1 MVKLG
6 RTAKRRVIGL
16 GAAVVCALTLAPA
29 ALGADDLHDE
39 GMETWWDGNTL
50 NVPWNGFDEY
60 ETIAGDK
67 FHHDAVAVPGD
78 WIYRSLAVRNNG
90 PCPGQLTVEILNP
103 NSIEEPDTV
112 NDDDP
117 GVALGRVGFAGMSE
131 LHWDVGGTKGSSS
144 FADLTHQQR
153 LATVGLPRGGVTN
166 VKVGYKFPYDETG
179 GKHLGFPSQQ
189 LTWDLGLRLSGL
201 CDWGEMSGP
210 ALPSTTPPPTTS
222 QDPSPSASSG
232 SPSTTGPTSATT
244 PAPSPS
250 DGAGGK
256 LPWTG
261 ANITFAIVSATF
273 LIAAGITALR
283 SASWRRQTAP
293 RA

>member
-1 MVKLG
+1 
-6 RTAKRRVIGL
+6 VIGL

-29 ALGADDLHDE
+29 ALGADDPHDE
-39 GMETWWDGNTL
+39 GMDTWWDGNTL
-50 NVPWNGFDEY
+50 NLPWDGSDEY
-60 ETIAGDK
+60 ETIPGDK

-78 WIYRSLAVRNNG
+78 WIHRSLAVRNNG

-103 NSIEEPDTV
+103 DSIEDPDTV

-117 GVALGRVGFAGMSE
+117 GLTPGRTGFAGMSE
-131 LHWDVGGTKGSSS
+131 LHWDVGGAKGSSS

-153 LATVGLPRGGVTN
+153 LATVGLPKGEVTK
-166 VKVGYKFPYDETG
+166 VKVGYKFPYDETE
-179 GKHLGFPSQQ
+179 GKHLGFPSQL

-210 ALPSTTPPPTTS
+210 PLPSTTPSPTTS
-222 QDPSPSASSG
+222 RDPRPSNSCSVPPTATSSATASS
-232 SPSTTGPTSATT
+232 
-244 PAPSPS
+244 APSPT
-250 DGAGGK
+250 GGTGGP

-261 ANITFAIVSATF
+261 ANISFAIISATF

-283 SASWRRQTAP
+283 SASWRRHTAA
-293 RA
+293 RG